1 MNETRNCEWVE
12 SKMELYMD
20 RELGDEANAVEQHLA
35 TCTECAETLSFRQA
49 LRQKVRSAA
58 DGAPVPGDL
67 AARVRTRLDTQ
78 GSFRSWTS
86 RHWSALA
93 AAAMFVL
100 VAGGLAV
107 TQTSGSRSG
116 VPEVVMLSQIFAQ
129 TSSLLRVGLQDHI
142 HCARFQS
149 YPAQGP
155 TLEALAAG
163 LGPDFRDLVKIVHDH
178 APQGLQVIE
187 AHRCEFGTR
196 KYIHVVARH
205 GEQLLS
211 LVITERGSGE
221 SLGNELKSVLSESG
235 VNLYAANHAD
245 FQLAAFETGHYLTYL
260 ISNVSPSENVGA
272 LRAMTPA
279 LREVFRKAE
288 I

>member
-1 MNETRNCEWVE
+1 MNEKSNCEWVE
-12 SKMELYMD
+12 SKMDLYMD
-20 RELGDEANAVEQHLA
+20 RELGDEATAVEQHLA

-58 DGAPVPGDL
+58 DGAPVPADL
-67 AARVRTRLDTQ
+67 VARVRTRLDSQRTW
-78 GSFRSWTS
+78 SF

-100 VAGGLAV
+100 VAGGLVV
-107 TQTSGSRSG
+107 TQKSGSRSNA
-116 VPEVVMLSQIFAQ
+116 PEVVMLSQIYAQ
-129 TSSLLRVGLQDHI
+129 TSPLLRVGLQDHI

-196 KYIHVVARH
+196 KYIHVVARQ

-245 FQLAAFETGHYLTYL
+245 FQVAAFQTAHYLTYL
-260 ISNVSPSENVGA
+260 ISNVSPSENVNA
-272 LRAMTPA
+272 MRAMTPA
-279 LREVFRKAE
+279 LREVFRNAE

>member
-1 MNETRNCEWVE
+1 LPPPDIHQLYARPTASADRNCVC
-12 SKMELYMD
+12 
-20 RELGDEANAVEQHLA
+20 RNCV
-35 TCTECAETLSFRQA
+35 CTECAETLAFRQA

-116 VPEVVMLSQIFAQ
+116 VPEVVMLSQVFAQ

-187 AHRCEFGTR
+187 
-196 KYIHVVARH
+196 ARH

-260 ISNVSPSENVGA
+260 ISNVSPSENVDA

-279 LREVFRKAE
+279 LREVFRKAK